1 MCLIINLRPRA
12 KRARLDGL
20 PATPLVTTAAHGA
33 LRISEDGT
41 CSCSL
46 LTDDAD
52 WNAEYWDLL
61 PKLRGPLAETVR
73 RVGGRMPEGFT
84 LEALWA
90 GDSYTSECECRLK
103 DLVDAISNNRLG
115 THVRYTVS
123 P

>member
-12 KRARLDGL
+12 KRARLDRL

-33 LRISEDGT
+33 LSISEDGT
-41 CSCSL
+41 CGCSL

-52 WNAEYWDLL
+52 WEADYWDLRPTL
-61 PKLRGPLAETVR
+61 QGPLAETVR

-90 GDSYTSECECRLK
+90 GDSYTSERECRLR
-103 DLVDAISNNRLG
+103 DLVDAISDNRLG
-115 THVRYTVS
+115 THICYTVS